1 MYYLGIDIAK
11 HNHVASLID
20 DRGKVIIKT
29 IKFTNDAVGYK
40 KLIAAVT
47 AAVTDGY
54 ENDCDE
60 NDSDCKGNVVV
71 ANIAVA
77 MEATGHYWL
86 SLFSALIDDGFSV
99 SVYNPFQIKSFR
111 GAYHN
116 RSQKTDVIDAVIIAN
131 YIRVFGGEATGMP
144 SEPMLSLKQLT
155 RYRSGLVQ
163 NISAAKNQVISIL
176 DKIFPE
182 FSSLLSD
189 VFGETGKAIL
199 QAAPTPETVLALSS
213 KKLLKIVSV
222 ASRGRFKQ
230 DFVDRLKT
238 CAKDSFG
245 IKLTTKACA
254 FELRQLINTI
264 IFLEEQ
270 VDELNVEIKAIYSEM
285 DEFLT
290 TIPGIG
296 NVLASIIL
304 AEIGDIEKFSDP
316 AKLVAFTGIDPS
328 TNQSGQKVSGDE
340 KISKRGSPHLRHA
353 IHTAAFVAIS
363 NDPHLRE
370 YYDRKKAEGK
380 HHYVALA
387 GVQRKLLQIIWAV
400 LKERRPYRPYCKPDE
415 LLPPKSS
422 SEDRCE

>member
-1 MYYLGIDIAK
+1 MHYLGIDIAK

-20 DRGKVIIKT
+20 SSGKVVIKT
-29 IKFTNDAVGYK
+29 IKFTNDAVGYQ
-40 KLIAAVT
+40 KLMSQVLAAV
-47 AAVTDGY
+47 
-54 ENDCDE
+54 
-60 NDSDCKGNVVV
+60 SDKSEL
-71 ANIAVA
+71 AIA

-86 SLFSALIDDGFSV
+86 SLFSVLADDGFSV

-116 RSQKTDVIDAVIIAN
+116 RRQKTDAIDAVIIAN
-131 YIRVFGGEATGMP
+131 YIRTFGGNATVLPDDALM
-144 SEPMLSLKQLT
+144 SLKQLT
-155 RYRSGLVQ
+155 RYRSDLVK
-163 NISAAKNQVISIL
+163 NISATKNQIISIL

-182 FSSLLSD
+182 FASLMSD

-199 QAAPTPETVLALSS
+199 SVAPTPEAVLSLSN
-213 KKLLKIVSV
+213 KKLLSIVAK
-222 ASRGRFKQ
+222 ASKGRHKQ
-230 DFVDRLKT
+230 DFVDRLKGV
-238 CAKDSFG
+238 AKSSFG

-254 FELRQLINTI
+254 FELKQLVGTI

-270 VDELNVEIKAIYSEM
+270 IDELDVEIKAIYSGL

-296 NVLASIIL
+296 NVLAPIIL
-304 AEIGDIEKFSDP
+304 AEIGGIEKFSNP

-328 TNQSGQKVSGDE
+328 ANQSGQKVSGDE
-340 KISKRGSPHLRHA
+340 KISKRGSPYLRYA
-353 IHTAAFVAIS
+353 IYTAAFVAIS

-387 GVQRKLLQIIWAV
+387 GVQRKLLQIVWSA
-400 LKERRPYRPYCKPDE
+400 LTEQRPYRPY
-415 LLPPKSS
+415 
-422 SEDRCE
+422 

>member
-20 DRGKVIIKT
+20 GSGKVVIKT
-29 IKFTNDAVGYK
+29 IKFTNDTEGYQKLVTLVTTAVPD
-40 KLIAAVT
+40 I
-47 AAVTDGY
+47 
-54 ENDCDE
+54 N
-60 NDSDCKGNVVV
+60 
-71 ANIAVA
+71 NIAVA

-86 SLFSALIDDGFSV
+86 SVFSALIDDGFLV

-116 RSQKTDVIDAVIIAN
+116 RPQKTDVIDAIIIAN
-131 YIRVFGGEATGMP
+131 YIRVFGGDVTGLP
-144 SEPMLSLKQLT
+144 SEPMMSLKQLT

-163 NISAAKNQVISIL
+163 NISAAKNQVTSIL

-182 FSSLLSD
+182 FNSLLSNT
-189 VFGETGKAIL
+189 FGETGKAIL
-199 QAAPTPETVLALSS
+199 QVAPTPEMVLALSD
-213 KKLLKIVSV
+213 KKLLKIVSC
-222 ASRGRFKQ
+222 ASRGHHKQ
-230 DFVDRLKT
+230 DFADRLRV
-238 CAKDSFG
+238 AAGNSFG

-254 FELRQLINTI
+254 FELKQLINTI

-270 VDELNVEIKAIYSEM
+270 VGELDAEIKAIYSEL

-296 NVLASIIL
+296 DVLAPVIL
-304 AEIGDIEKFSDP
+304 AEIGDIERFADP

-340 KISKRGSPHLRHA
+340 RISKRGSPYLRHA
-353 IHTAAFVAIS
+353 VHTAAFVAIS

-400 LKERRPYRPYCKPDE
+400 LKERRPYRPY
-415 LLPPKSS
+415 
-422 SEDRCE
+422 